1 MFTAKIIGKNNEQG
15 TTLFTVE
22 FTKGEKTVT
31 ETCVPQNRQ
40 GFDHWKNSRLEAMNS
55 DFSDLNV
62 GDVLTA
68 SEAVAVAEP
77 TAKEVEANL
86 KAQKRWEFQEKVEL
100 AKLERD
106 ALELGIANPLKEVK
120 DVIKR

>member
-1 MFTAKIIGKNNEQG
+1 MKEYTAKIVGKNDEQG

-31 ETCVPQNRQ
+31 ETCIPQNRQ

-68 SEAVAVAEP
+68 SEAVALDEP
-77 TAKEVEANL
+77 TPEEKEANL
-86 KAQKRWEFQEKVEL
+86 KAQKRWEFQEAVEL

-106 ALELGIANPLKEVK
+106 ALELGIVNPLKEV
-120 DVIKR
+120 IKR